1 MENFAALQ
9 AQVDSAQ
16 HIVFLT
22 GAGVSTPSGIPDY
35 RSKSGLY
42 TTGNTNRPTEYYLS
56 HDCLVNEPAV
66 FYQFVMKNL
75 YYPDAQPN
83 VIQKK
88 QAAFTNAN
96 RAAIVTQ
103 NIDNLYEA
111 AGASHL
117 HEFHGNLYRIYCQKC
132 GAVVDYQTYAQSMY
146 HQQDGGILRP
156 DVVLY
161 GEGINPDVV
170 EASVN
175 AVMNADLILIVGTS
189 MRVYPFAGLLDYRQP
204 NVPVVVINQEH
215 LDLPGANTQYQ
226 LDASEVFDRLQVN
239 PNHD

>member
-1 MENFAALQ
+1 MENFDALQ
-9 AQVDSAQ
+9 TQVDQAQ
-16 HIVFLT
+16 RIVFLT

-35 RSKSGLY
+35 RSKTGLY
-42 TTGNTNRPTEYYLS
+42 TNGHTNRPTEYYLS
-56 HDCLVNEPAV
+56 HDCLVDEPKV

-96 RAAIVTQ
+96 RAEIVTQ
-103 NIDNLYEA
+103 NIDNLYEQ
-111 AGASHL
+111 AGATHL

-132 GAVVDYQTYAQSMY
+132 GMEVDYPTYAHSMY
-146 HQQDGGILRP
+146 HELDGGILRP

-161 GEGINPDVV
+161 GEGIDQEV
-170 EASVN
+170 AQTSVN
-175 AVMNADLILIVGTS
+175 AVHNADLILIVGTS

-204 NVPVVVINQEH
+204 HVPVVVINQER
-215 LDLPGANTQYQ
+215 LDIPGVTAQYQ
-226 LDASEVFDRLQVN
+226 LNATEVFDRLQIKEN
-239 PNHD
+239 S